1 MNNQTAKSI
10 ITQEFV
16 ISIGHLASILSL
28 LLILILILVTLF
40 FLFNKQKNNSVF
52 DEQDLPSGY
61 SVSNNESR
69 AFSFK
74 RSRRYSSTTMT
85 GQACPSTTSFAMDI
99 DDPNTRSTINLISN
113 K

>member
-40 FLFNKQKNNSVF
+40 FLFNKQKNNSAF
-52 DEQDLPSGY
+52 DEPDLPS
-61 SVSNNESR
+61 VSNTESR

-74 RSRRYSSTTMT
+74 RSRRYSSTTIT
-85 GQACPSTTSFAMDI
+85 GQARPSSTSFAMDI